1 MDNTPRQE
9 KPYTRRNKRLI
20 EMYKT
25 GSYNQSAL
33 GRIFKISRQQV
44 HELIKRDIL
53 KGGEK

>member
-1 MDNTPRQE
+1 MSNKPQE
-9 KPYTRRNKRLI
+9 QPFTKRNNKLI